1 MPDDD
6 GSPGSQEAAAR
17 AQRRRIRGRFVSTA
31 VHNSCVTSEP
41 IVRSDALKRVMRLAE
56 QVAQHPAAV
65 LIVGETGAGKEMI
78 AHAIHNHSLRCNQ
91 PLVDV
96 NCAAIPEHLVESELF
111 GYEKGAFSGADTT
124 KPGLFEIADKG
135 TLFLDEIGELEQ
147 KVQVKLLRVLDNVPY
162 FRLGGSKK
170 VNVDVRLVAA
180 TNQNLQELVNA
191 GKFRRDLY
199 HRLAQFTL
207 EVPPLRDRPED
218 LLGIAEQILR
228 QHDPQASFAPDAVS
242 AMLSYSWPGNVRELR
257 NSIFRAVML
266 ARHAP
271 AVLAAADLRLD
282 GGQPS
287 SNGKAALEGD
297 LTGVERQMIFSA
309 LERFGG
315 NQGKAAAALGISRRT
330 LLRKLKSYRENEGAV
345 GTLSAE
351 QQRYYRA
358 DVDTPVTVRYGS
370 EETRATLINISS
382 GGAALALDK
391 TLRFGTH
398 LSIYFTVPGSDRE
411 VELPGRVAWSNRA
424 GEHGIQFGEIA
435 AGSRADLERWLQLRM
450 KTSVVS
456 EEAG

>member
-1 MPDDD
+1 
-6 GSPGSQEAAAR
+6 
-17 AQRRRIRGRFVSTA
+17 VSTA
-31 VHNSCVTSEP
+31 VHNSCVDGGP

-65 LIVGETGAGKEMI
+65 LIVGETGTGKEMI

-91 PLVDV
+91 PWVDV

-124 KPGLFEIADKG
+124 KPGFFEIADKG

-170 VNVDVRLVAA
+170 IHVDVRLVAA

-218 LLGIAEQILR
+218 LLGIAEQVLR
-228 QHDPQASFAPDAVS
+228 QHDPQGSFAPDAVS
-242 AMLSYSWPGNVRELR
+242 AMLSYAWPGNVRELR

-266 ARHAP
+266 ARHSP
-271 AVLAAADLRLD
+271 TVISAAELRLA
-282 GGQPS
+282 PKASS
-287 SNGKAALEGD
+287 SNGTAALEGD

-330 LLRKLKSYRENEGAV
+330 LLRKLKSYRENEAAV
-345 GTLSAE
+345 DTLTAE

-358 DVDTPVTVRYGS
+358 DVDEPVTVRHGTES
-370 EETRATLINISS
+370 SRATLINISS
-382 GGAALALDK
+382 GGAALSLDK
-391 TLRFGTH
+391 TLRFGTS
-398 LSIYFTVPGSDRE
+398 LRIYFTVPGSGYE
-411 VELPGRVAWSNRA
+411 AEFPGRVAWSNRA
-424 GEHGIQFGEIA
+424 GEHGIQFGQIE
-435 AGSRADLERWLQLRM
+435 AGARAELERWLQSRM
-450 KTSVVS
+450 QAAVVH
-456 EEAG
+456 EQAG

>member
-1 MPDDD
+1 MMMDHQGPRRRQTAPS
-6 GSPGSQEAAAR
+6 GAAR
-17 AQRRRIRGRFVSTA
+17 EKFVPTA
-31 VHNSCVTSEP
+31 VHNSCVTGPP

-65 LIVGETGAGKEMI
+65 LIAGETGTGKEMI
-78 AHAIHNHSLRCNQ
+78 AHAIHDHSLRCNQ
-91 PLVDV
+91 PFVDV

-111 GYEKGAFSGADTT
+111 GYEKGAFSGADTN

-135 TLFLDEIGELEQ
+135 TLFLDEIGELEL

-170 VNVDVRLVAA
+170 VSVDVRLVAA

-218 LLGIAEQILR
+218 LLGIAEQILH
-228 QHDPQASFAPDAVS
+228 QHEPQGSFTPDAVK
-242 AMLSYSWPGNVRELR
+242 AMLSYPWPGNVRELR
-257 NSIFRAVML
+257 NGIFRAVML
-266 ARHAP
+266 ARHTP
-271 AVLAAADLRLD
+271 VVISAAELRLET
-282 GGQPS
+282 GQPH

-309 LERFGG
+309 LERFAG

-330 LLRKLKSYRENEGAV
+330 LLRKLKSYRENEGTV

-358 DVDTPVTVRYGS
+358 DVDAPVMVRHGS
-370 EETRATLINISS
+370 ESIRATLVNISS
-382 GGAALALDK
+382 GGAALALDR
-391 TLRFGTH
+391 TLRFGTN
-398 LSIYFTVPGSDRE
+398 LTICFTIPGKKE
-411 VELPGRVAWSNRA
+411 ETEFPGRVAWSNRA
-424 GEHGIQFGEIA
+424 GEHGIQFADVA
-435 AGSRADLERWLQLRM
+435 AGARAELERWLQLRM
-450 KTSVVS
+450 KASLAQQ
-456 EEAG
+456 EAG

>member
-1 MPDDD
+1 MMMDHQGPRKRQTAPS
-6 GSPGSQEAAAR
+6 GATKKK
-17 AQRRRIRGRFVSTA
+17 FVPTA
-31 VHNSCVTSEP
+31 VHNSCVTSTP

-65 LIVGETGAGKEMI
+65 LIVGETGTGKEMI
-78 AHAIHNHSLRCNQ
+78 AHSIHDHSLRCNQ
-91 PLVDV
+91 PFVDV

-111 GYEKGAFSGADTT
+111 GYEKGAFSGADTA

-135 TLFLDEIGELEQ
+135 TLFLDEIGELEL

-170 VNVDVRLVAA
+170 VSVDVRLVAA

-218 LLGIAEQILR
+218 LLGIAEQFLS
-228 QHDPQASFAPDAVS
+228 QHDPQGSFSPDAVK
-242 AMLSYSWPGNVRELR
+242 AMMAYHWPGNVRELH

-266 ARHAP
+266 ARHTP
-271 AVLAAADLRLD
+271 VVVSPGDLRLETV
-282 GGQPS
+282 QPR
-287 SNGKAALEGD
+287 SNGRAALEGD

-309 LERFGG
+309 LERFAG

-330 LLRKLKSYRENEGAV
+330 LLRKLKSYRENDGAV
-345 GTLSAE
+345 GSLSAE

-358 DVDTPVTVRYGS
+358 DVEAPVVVRHGS
-370 EETRATLINISS
+370 EKIQATLVNISS
-382 GGAALALDK
+382 GGAALTLDR
-391 TLRFGTH
+391 TLRFGTN
-398 LSIYFTVPGSDRE
+398 LTIYFTVPGSKDE
-411 VELPGRVAWSNRA
+411 AEFPGRVAWSNRT
-424 GEHGIQFGEIA
+424 GDHGIQFADVA
-435 AGSRADLERWLQLRM
+435 AGARSELERWLQLRM
-450 KTSVVS
+450 KTSLTQQQ
-456 EEAG
+456 AG